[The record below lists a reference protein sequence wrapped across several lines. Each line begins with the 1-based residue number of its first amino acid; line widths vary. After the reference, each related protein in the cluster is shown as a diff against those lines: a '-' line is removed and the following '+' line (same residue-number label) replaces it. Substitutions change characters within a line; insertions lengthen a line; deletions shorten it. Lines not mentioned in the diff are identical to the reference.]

1 MDGLPDT
8 HRAVQQ
14 AVSHLAGPA
23 TAGQPARSHRTG
35 TGNDYERHR
44 ATADHLLAA
53 RGGALRF
60 EAIAQELGTDP
71 VEREQGSL
79 GGRPIWC
86 SCAAWRRR
94 QADFMQGCNPLP
106 SVLFDRP
113 IPAPDV
119 EPSVAGCTGAAGRLA
134 VPLVH
139 FRLGDLRC
147 KVLQYCGNMSP
158 QRLDILGI

>member
-1 MDGLPDT
+1 MAINPADFRQFFIGHPSAVGVGV
-8 HRAVQQ
+8 HRSSAV
-14 AVSHLAGPA
+14 VSADLAIGHASSRA
-23 TAGQPARSHRTG
+23 TGCIAPCRAGNGGQPAGSHRTG
-35 TGNDYERHR
+35 TGNDYARHR

-106 SVLFDRP
+106 SVLFDLFPRRTSNP
-113 IPAPDV
+113 RSRGARARQ
-119 EPSVAGCTGAAGRLA
+119 AG
-134 VPLVH
+134 
-139 FRLGDLRC
+139 
-147 KVLQYCGNMSP
+147 
-158 QRLDILGI
+158 